1 MEAIQE
7 KLKSL
12 ATEKHK
18 KFQEKLIP
26 NITNILGVKTPEL
39 RKLSKELLKFENPLE
54 YLKIEKE
61 YFEEIVLEGLIIGG
75 IKIDIQKKLEIMKDY
90 IPKIDNWATCDI
102 FCSSIKDTKKNKES
116 VLEFIKPYLKSNK
129 EFEIRFAVVT
139 LLSYYIEKEYLDF
152 MFKSFD
158 SIKNEGYYVKMGV
171 AWTISICFVKFPIET
186 MEYLKNNDLDKF
198 TFNKSLQKITE
209 SFRVNPET
217 KKIIKLMKKG

>member
-1 MEAIQE
+1 MKSIQE
-7 KLKSL
+7 RLKNL

-39 RKLSKELLKFENPLE
+39 RKLSKELLKSENPLE

-75 IKIDIQKKLEIMKDY
+75 VKIDIEKKLEIMRDY

-102 FCSSIKDTKKNKES
+102 FCSAIKDTKKNKES
-116 VLEFIKPYLKSNK
+116 ILEFIKPYLKSSK

-139 LLSYYIEKEYLDF
+139 LLSYYIEKEYLNLIF
-152 MFKSFD
+152 NSFD
-158 SIKNEGYYVKMGV
+158 LIKHEGYYVKMGV

-186 MEYLKNNDLDKF
+186 MAYLKNNNLDKF
-198 TFNKSLQKITE
+198 TFNKSLQKIIE
-209 SFRVNPET
+209 SFRVDSET
-217 KKIIKLMKKG
+217 KKTIKLMKKG